1 MTGRSRPPRKP
12 LTDEEGIAAVK
23 GILIGFLLS
32 TFFFWGPLFLVLL
45 LVLLP

>member
-1 MTGRSRPPRKP
+1 VTGRSRKP

-23 GILIGFLLS
+23 GILLGFLLAGL
-32 TFFFWGPLFLVLL
+32 FFWLPVFLVTL

>member
-1 MTGRSRPPRKP
+1 MTGRPRPPRKP

-23 GILIGFLLS
+23 GILIGFILS
-32 TFFFWGPLFLVLL
+32 GLFFWLPVLLVL